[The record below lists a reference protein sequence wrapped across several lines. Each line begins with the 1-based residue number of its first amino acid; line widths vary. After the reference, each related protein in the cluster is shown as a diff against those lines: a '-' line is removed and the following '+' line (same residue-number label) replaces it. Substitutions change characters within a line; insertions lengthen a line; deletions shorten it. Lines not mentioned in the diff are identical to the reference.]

1 MIYDV
6 LAWVLPGVLRL
17 LWLRSEV
24 RRRVESEKRARTA
37 AKLVVRA
44 RNVAEHEKRMALEK
58 AQLECVLS
66 HRCARVHVCVC

>member
-1 MIYDV
+1 M
-6 LAWVLPGVLRL
+6 
-17 LWLRSEV
+17 
-24 RRRVESEKRARTA
+24 ESEKRARTA

-66 HRCARVHVCVC
+66 HRCARVHVCGC